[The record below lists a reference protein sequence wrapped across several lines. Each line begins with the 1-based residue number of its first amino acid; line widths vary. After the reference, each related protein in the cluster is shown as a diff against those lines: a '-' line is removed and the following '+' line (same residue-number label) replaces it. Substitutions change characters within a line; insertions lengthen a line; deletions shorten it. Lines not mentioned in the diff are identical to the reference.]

1 MRFQTFIA
9 PCSIIIALTSCTKTR
24 LEQALC
30 ASGSHRQELEKV
42 LTGILKINILSN
54 SHQILQKSSVLKK
67 NIFMELNEEKIKEL

>member
-9 PCSIIIALTSCTKTR
+9 PCSIIIALTSCTKTG

-42 LTGILKINILSN
+42 LTGILTINIWLN
-54 SHQILQKSSVLKK
+54 SHQILQERSVLKK